1 MSGDNFHVAAGTKSP
16 RAIYHPRGAAMM
28 TLMAAEL
35 VFVADRGCVVMIA
48 APLYQT
54 AGLHS
59 VSVCCRPG
67 GNQMPVVFLRQLLI
81 F

>member
-1 MSGDNFHVAAGTKSP
+1 
-16 RAIYHPRGAAMM
+16 MM
-28 TLMAAEL
+28 TLMAAKL

-48 APLYQT
+48 APLYQ
-54 AGLHS
+54 AVGPHS
-59 VSVCCRPG
+59 VSVYSRPG